1 MCVSVYTV
9 RVSIITIWHTF
20 SKNQTANL
28 LKSVSLVLARQTFL
42 HLLTAKSCDE
52 WWKVLISPKM
62 LLKVSEVSVYASDN
76 ISVNKQKS
84 RTCYRLEAQCVCQRP
99 VCVCAWAYLQAFI
112 VPAAAAVALLG
123 HVLLQVEDGAET
135 AEIPW
140 RGNHKLLTCGGRPWE
155 RLITSSSFQKTKF
168 KLKHGCMLVTCV
180 SPRGLLG
187 LKGGRMKSAGSH
199 GDAERDCLASGPA
212 SSLLSLLSAEKNTRA
227 R

>member
-1 MCVSVYTV
+1 MNGGRFWSV
-9 RVSIITIWHTF
+9 RRCCWRF
-20 SKNQTANL
+20 RR
-28 LKSVSLVLARQTFL
+28 SLF
-42 HLLTAKSCDE
+42 
-52 WWKVLISPKM
+52 M
-62 LLKVSEVSVYASDN
+62 LLIIFLST
-76 ISVNKQKS
+76 NKRVGLVTDLKRS
-84 RTCYRLEAQCVCQRP
+84 
-99 VCVCAWAYLQAFI
+99 VCVNDLCVWAYLQAFI